1 VDNPVDNFVNPLL
14 TLLNRLTTV
23 RATGEPV
30 ADSAFVVGDD
40 RIIAHLQF
48 ARAVGSRSIDPRC
61 RGADREDLIAWGL
74 VGLVQ
79 AARRYRGDRGA
90 SFGAYAARRVRGQ
103 ILDALRERDPLT
115 RSARRAFRAAQRA
128 TEDPGVAAPVPGTA
142 SPPFVEVSLDRIG
155 DVAEVRPPLE
165 RRDERWPMV
174 ASALRDLAPLERR
187 VLVLSYGRGLTLRE
201 IGMEIGLSESGVC
214 RLRARALARVRSAC
228 AA

>member
-1 VDNPVDNFVNPLL
+1 MNNPQATEERIL
-14 TLLNRLTTV
+14 THLN
-23 RATGEPV
+23 
-30 ADSAFVVGDD
+30 
-40 RIIAHLQF
+40 F
-48 ARAVGSRSIDPRC
+48 ARAVASRSIDPRC

-115 RSARRAFRAAQRA
+115 RSARRAFRAAQQSGDDRGA
-128 TEDPGVAAPVPGTA
+128 VG
-142 SPPFVEVSLDRIG
+142 SPYVEVSLDRIG
-155 DVAEVRPPLE
+155 DVPEVQRAPE
-165 RRDERWPMV
+165 HQDERWPQV
-174 ASALRDLAPLERR
+174 ASALRDLTSMERR

-201 IGMEIGLSESGVC
+201 IGGEVGLSESGVC
-214 RLRARALARVRSAC
+214 RLRARALERVRSAC

>member
-1 VDNPVDNFVNPLL
+1 MDNFVNPLL
-14 TLLNRLTTV
+14 TPRGTV
-23 RATGEPV
+23 ITFRAAGEVRVAESALPV
-30 ADSAFVVGDD
+30 EDD
-40 RIIAHLQF
+40 RIIAHLRF
-48 ARAVGSRSIDPRC
+48 ARAVASRSIDPRC
-61 RGADREDLIAWGL
+61 RGADREDLIAWGV

-128 TEDPGVAAPVPGTA
+128 GDDRAL
-142 SPPFVEVSLDRIG
+142 SPPYVEISLDRIG
-155 DVAEVRPPLE
+155 DVAEMHRAPG
-165 RRDERWPMV
+165 RQDERWPQV
-174 ASALRDLAPLERR
+174 ASALRDLTPLERR

-201 IGMEIGLSESGVC
+201 IGGEVGLSESGVC

>member
-1 VDNPVDNFVNPLL
+1 VELAPRELKTLGTVESRIVD
-14 TLLNRLTTV
+14 
-23 RATGEPV
+23 
-30 ADSAFVVGDD
+30 
-40 RIIAHLQF
+40 HLQF
-48 ARAVGSRSIDPRC
+48 ARAVASRSIDPRC

-79 AARRYRGDRGA
+79 AAQRYRGDRGA

-128 TEDPGVAAPVPGTA
+128 SEDRGAAA
-142 SPPFVEVSLDRIG
+142 SAANPPYVEVSLDRIG
-155 DVAEVRPPLE
+155 DVPEVLRAPDH
-165 RRDERWPMV
+165 RDERWPLV

-201 IGMEIGLSESGVC
+201 IGSEVGLSESGVC
-214 RLRARALARVRSAC
+214 RLRARALARVRTAC

>member
-1 VDNPVDNFVNPLL
+1 M
-14 TLLNRLTTV
+14 
-23 RATGEPV
+23 AE
-30 ADSAFVVGDD
+30 SALPVGDD

-48 ARAVGSRSIDPRC
+48 ARAVASRSIDPRC

-103 ILDALRERDPLT
+103 ILDALRDRDPLT

-128 TEDPGVAAPVPGTA
+128 SEDRGEAASAAPPY
-142 SPPFVEVSLDRIG
+142 VEVSLDRIG
-155 DVAEVRPPLE
+155 DVPEVLRAPE
-165 RRDERWPMV
+165 HRDERWPHV
-174 ASALRDLAPLERR
+174 ASALRDLNSLERR

-201 IGMEIGLSESGVC
+201 IGSEVGLSESGVC

>member
-1 VDNPVDNFVNPLL
+1 M
-14 TLLNRLTTV
+14 
-23 RATGEPV
+23 
-30 ADSAFVVGDD
+30 ADCAVPVGDD
-40 RIIAHLQF
+40 RIIAHLQY
-48 ARAVGSRSIDPRC
+48 ARAVASRAIDPRC
-61 RGADREDLIAWGL
+61 RGADREDLVAWGV

-115 RSARRAFRAAQRA
+115 RTARRAFRAAQRA
-128 TEDPGVAAPVPGTA
+128 SEEGGAAAPA
-142 SPPFVEVSLDRIG
+142 NPPYVEVSLDRIG
-155 DVAEVRPPLE
+155 DVAEVNRAPG
-165 RRDERWPMV
+165 RQDERWPVV
-174 ASALRDLAPLERR
+174 ASALRDLTPLERR

-201 IGMEIGLSESGVC
+201 IGGEVGLSESGVC

>member
-1 VDNPVDNFVNPLL
+1 
-14 TLLNRLTTV
+14 
-23 RATGEPV
+23 V
-30 ADSAFVVGDD
+30 AESAVVVGDD

-48 ARAVGSRSIDPRC
+48 ARAVASRSIDPRC
-61 RGADREDLIAWGL
+61 RGADREDLIAWGV

-103 ILDALRERDPLT
+103 ILDALRERDPLSRT
-115 RSARRAFRAAQRA
+115 ARRAFRAAQRA
-128 TEDPGVAAPVPGTA
+128 TEDRAASDAPAALSDRAPGPP
-142 SPPFVEVSLDRIG
+142 PPFVEVSLDRIG
-155 DVAEVRPPLE
+155 DVAEVHRAPG
-165 RRDERWPMV
+165 RHDERWPVV
-174 ASALRDLAPLERR
+174 AGALRDLPELERR

-201 IGMEIGLSESGVC
+201 IGSEIGLSESGVC

>member
-1 VDNPVDNFVNPLL
+1 MDNFVNPLL
-14 TLLNRLTTV
+14 TPDKRLTTV
-23 RATGEPV
+23 RAAGEVCV
-30 ADSAFVVGDD
+30 AESALPVGDD

-48 ARAVGSRSIDPRC
+48 ARAVASRSIDPRC

-128 TEDPGVAAPVPGTA
+128 SDDGDGGS
-142 SPPFVEVSLDRIG
+142 SPTPPPYVEVSLDRIG
-155 DVAEVRPPLE
+155 DVAEARRAPE
-165 RRDERWPMV
+165 RRDERWPQV
-174 ASALRDLAPLERR
+174 ASALRDLTPLERR

-201 IGMEIGLSESGVC
+201 IGSEVGLSESGVC

>member
-1 VDNPVDNFVNPLL
+1 
-14 TLLNRLTTV
+14 
-23 RATGEPV
+23 V
-30 ADSAFVVGDD
+30 ADSALTVGDD

-48 ARAVGSRSIDPRC
+48 ARAVASRSIDPRC

-128 TEDPGVAAPVPGTA
+128 SEEGGGASAPAAN
-142 SPPFVEVSLDRIG
+142 PPYVEVSLDRIG
-155 DVAEVRPPLE
+155 DVPEVHRAPE
-165 RRDERWPMV
+165 HRDERWPLV

-201 IGMEIGLSESGVC
+201 IGSEIGLSESGVC
-214 RLRARALARVRSAC
+214 RLRARALSRVRSAC
-228 AA
+228 AT

>member
-1 VDNPVDNFVNPLL
+1 MELAPRD
-14 TLLNRLTTV
+14 LNTPGTV
-23 RATGEPV
+23 E
-30 ADSAFVVGDD
+30 S
-40 RIIAHLQF
+40 RIVAHLQF
-48 ARAVGSRSIDPRC
+48 ARAVAYRSIDPRC

-79 AARRYRGDRGA
+79 AAHRYRGDRGA

-128 TEDPGVAAPVPGTA
+128 SEDSVAAA
-142 SPPFVEVSLDRIG
+142 SAMNPPYVEVSLDRIG
-155 DVAEVRPPLE
+155 DVAEVHRGRE
-165 RRDERWPMV
+165 HRDERWPVV
-174 ASALRDLAPLERR
+174 ASALRDLTPLERR

-201 IGMEIGLSESGVC
+201 IGGEVGLSESGVC
-214 RLRARALARVRSAC
+214 RLRARALARVREAC

>member
-1 VDNPVDNFVNPLL
+1 M
-14 TLLNRLTTV
+14 
-23 RATGEPV
+23 
-30 ADSAFVVGDD
+30 ADSAVGVGDD

-48 ARAVGSRSIDPRC
+48 ARAVASRSIDPRC

-115 RSARRAFRAAQRA
+115 RSARRAFREAQRA
-128 TEDPGVAAPVPGTA
+128 SEDGATPSAVHPY
-142 SPPFVEVSLDRIG
+142 VEVSLDRIG
-155 DVAEVRPPLE
+155 DVAEIRPAPG
-165 RRDERWPMV
+165 RRDERWPLV

-201 IGMEIGLSESGVC
+201 IGGEVGLSESGVC
-214 RLRARALARVRSAC
+214 RLRARALARVRTAC